1 MKFKRLGKTNE
12 KISEIGIG
20 TWKMGINPNN
30 EINAIKLGIKK
41 GVNLI
46 DTAELYGTEYIVAKA
61 IEEVNRSKIFIA
73 TKVSPHHFHYN
84 DVITACS
91 NSLKNLKI
99 KQIDLYQLHWPN
111 YNTSINETMKAME
124 KLVDDGKIK
133 YIGVSNFNLKDLKNA
148 QNAMKKYKIVSN
160 QVEYNI
166 LVRDVENKLLDFCKK
181 ENITIIAYSPLAKGS
196 LYTKK
201 YINLYKFLTEIG
213 IKYNKSPT
221 QIALNFLIS
230 KKNVIAIP
238 KASSEKH
245 IIDNIGASDFTLNKK
260 DEEKIAV
267 FVEKFK
273 QKSLINTFSPI
284 IKRASI
290 LSKLMT
296 KKPNNK
302 I

>member
-1 MKFKRLGKTNE
+1 MKFKKLGKTND
-12 KISEIGIG
+12 KISEKGIG
-20 TWKMGINPNN
+20 TWKMGNDPKN
-30 EINAIKLGIKK
+30 EIDAIRLGIKK
-41 GVNLI
+41 GINFI
-46 DTAELYGTEYIVAKA
+46 DTAELYGTEKLVAKA
-61 IEEVNRSKIFIA
+61 IENINRNNVFIA

-84 DVITACS
+84 DVIAACN
-91 NSLKNLKI
+91 NSLKNLNI

-111 YNTSINETMKAME
+111 YNIPINETMKAME

-166 LVRDVENKLLDFCKK
+166 LVRDIENELLDFCEKQD
-181 ENITIIAYSPLAKGS
+181 ITIIAYSPLAKGK
-196 LYTKK
+196 LYSKK
-201 YINLYKFLTEIG
+201 YNNLYEFLVGIG
-213 IKYNKSPT
+213 TKYNKTPT
-221 QIALNFLIS
+221 EIALNFLIS

-245 IIDNIGASDFTLNKK
+245 VIDNIGASDFRLNKR
-260 DEEKIAV
+260 DIEKIAL
-267 FVEKFK
+267 FVERYK
-273 QKSLINTFSPI
+273 QRSLAKTFGPI

-296 KKPNNK
+296 KK
-302 I
+302 